1 MSKLLSEEILEK
13 KWQEATIKRD
23 IIFTKVF
30 GENKKLTLELLQI
43 ILPKLKIEEIIDII
57 PEDREKENIVYRGV
71 RFDVY
76 VKDENG
82 RMYDIEMQVVNH
94 HDLGKRIAYY
104 QNKLSS
110 KALKPSQK
118 FFEKNDT
125 FVIFV
130 CDFDYFQLGLPVY
143 HTTMRLKEDLNK
155 IVDTGEHNV
164 ILNSRAKDFSSVSP
178 EVKAFLEYVRENKV
192 SNEFTKDLDREVKKI
207 KSSTEVRDSFM
218 TWEEK
223 LAEERYY
230 AGKEAEEKGMEKGIE
245 KGKREMVVNAIKNQK
260 KLGNSRQDIINSVAD
275 FLSIDK
281 EEVAKY
287 YDEEMLVK

>member
-23 IIFTKVF
+23 VIFTKVF

-76 VKDENG
+76 VKDENS

-155 IVDTGEHNV
+155 IVDTGEYNV

-192 SNEFTKDLDREVKKI
+192 SNEFTKDLDREVKKV
-207 KSSTEVRDSFM
+207 KSSTETRDSFM

-230 AGKEAEEKGMEKGIE
+230 AGKKERKELI
-245 KGKREMVVNAIKNQK
+245 VNAIKNQE
-260 KLGNSRQDIINSVAD
+260 KLGSSRQDIINSVAD
-275 FLSIDK
+275 FLSIDR

>member
-1 MSKLLSEEILEK
+1 
-13 KWQEATIKRD
+13 
-23 IIFTKVF
+23 
-30 GENKKLTLELLQI
+30 
-43 ILPKLKIEEIIDII
+43 
-57 PEDREKENIVYRGV
+57 
-71 RFDVY
+71 
-76 VKDENG
+76 
-82 RMYDIEMQVVNH
+82 
-94 HDLGKRIAYY
+94 
-104 QNKLSS
+104 
-110 KALKPSQK
+110 
-118 FFEKNDT
+118 
-125 FVIFV
+125 
-130 CDFDYFQLGLPVY
+130 
-143 HTTMRLKEDLNK
+143 MRLKEDLNK

-164 ILNSRAKDFSSVSP
+164 ILNSRANDFSSVSP

-230 AGKEAEEKGMEKGIE
+230 AGKEAEEKGMEKGME

>member
-23 IIFTKVF
+23 VIFTKVF
-30 GENKKLTLELLQI
+30 GESKKLTLELLQI
-43 ILPKLKIEEIIDII
+43 ILPKLRIEKIIDII

-76 VKDENG
+76 AKDENN

-125 FVIFV
+125 YVIFV
-130 CDFDYFQLGLPVY
+130 CDFDYFHLGLPIY
-143 HTTMRLKEDLNK
+143 HTTMRLKEDLNR
-155 IVDTGEHNV
+155 IVDTGEYSV

>member
-76 VKDENG
+76 VKDENS

-155 IVDTGEHNV
+155 IVDTGEYNV

-230 AGKEAEEKGMEKGIE
+230 AGKEAEEKGMEKGME

-260 KLGNSRQDIINSVAD
+260 KLGNSRQNIINSVAD

>member
-23 IIFTKVF
+23 VIFTKVF
-30 GENKKLTLELLQI
+30 GESKKLTLELLQI
-43 ILPKLKIEEIIDII
+43 ILPKLRIEKIIDII

-76 VKDENG
+76 VKDENS

-125 FVIFV
+125 YVIFV
-130 CDFDYFQLGLPVY
+130 CDFDYFHLGLPIY
-143 HTTMRLKEDLNK
+143 HTTMRLKEDLNR
-155 IVDTGEHNV
+155 IVDTGEYSV

-192 SNEFTKDLDREVKKI
+192 SNEFTKDLDREVKKV
-207 KSSTEVRDSFM
+207 KSSTETRDSFM

-230 AGKEAEEKGMEKGIE
+230 AGKKERKELI
-245 KGKREMVVNAIKNQK
+245 VNAIKNQE
-260 KLGNSRQDIINSVAD
+260 KLGSSRQDIINSVAD

>member
-23 IIFTKVF
+23 VIFTKVF
-30 GENKKLTLELLQI
+30 GESKKLTLELLQI
-43 ILPKLKIEEIIDII
+43 ILPKLRIEKIIDII

-76 VKDENG
+76 AKDENN

-155 IVDTGEHNV
+155 IVDTGEYNV

-230 AGKEAEEKGMEKGIE
+230 AGKEAEEKGMEKGME

-260 KLGNSRQDIINSVAD
+260 KLGNSRQNIINSVAD

>member
-23 IIFTKVF
+23 VIFTKVF
-30 GENKKLTLELLQI
+30 GESKKLTLELLQI
-43 ILPKLKIEEIIDII
+43 ILPKLRIEKIIDII

-76 VKDENG
+76 AKDENN

-125 FVIFV
+125 YVIFV
-130 CDFDYFQLGLPVY
+130 CDFDYFHLGLPIY
-143 HTTMRLKEDLNK
+143 HTTMRLKEDLNR
-155 IVDTGEHNV
+155 IVDTGEYSV

-192 SNEFTKDLDREVKKI
+192 SNEFTKDLDREVKKV
-207 KSSTEVRDSFM
+207 KSSTETRDSFM

-230 AGKEAEEKGMEKGIE
+230 AGKKERKELI
-245 KGKREMVVNAIKNQK
+245 VNAIKNQE
-260 KLGNSRQDIINSVAD
+260 KLESSRQDIINSVAD

>member
-23 IIFTKVF
+23 VIFTKVF
-30 GENKKLTLELLQI
+30 GESKKLTLELLQI
-43 ILPKLKIEEIIDII
+43 ILPKLRIEKIIDII

-76 VKDENG
+76 AKDENN

-125 FVIFV
+125 YVIFV
-130 CDFDYFQLGLPVY
+130 CDFDYFHLGLPIY
-143 HTTMRLKEDLNK
+143 HTTMRLKEDLNR
-155 IVDTGEHNV
+155 IVDTGEYSV

-178 EVKAFLEYVRENKV
+178 EVNAFLEYVRENKV
-192 SNEFTKDLDREVKKI
+192 SNEFTKDLDREVKKV
-207 KSSTEVRDSFM
+207 KSSTETRDSFM

-230 AGKEAEEKGMEKGIE
+230 AGKKERKELI
-245 KGKREMVVNAIKNQK
+245 VNAIKNQE
-260 KLGNSRQDIINSVAD
+260 KLGSSRQDIINSVAD

>member
-23 IIFTKVF
+23 VIFTKVF

-76 VKDENG
+76 VKDENS

-155 IVDTGEHNV
+155 IVDTGEYNV

-230 AGKEAEEKGMEKGIE
+230 AGKEAEEKGMEKGME

-260 KLGNSRQDIINSVAD
+260 KLGNSRQNIINSVAD

>member
-23 IIFTKVF
+23 VIFTKVF
-30 GENKKLTLELLQI
+30 GESKKLTLELLQI
-43 ILPKLKIEEIIDII
+43 ILPKLRIEKIIDII

-76 VKDENG
+76 AKDENN

-125 FVIFV
+125 YVIFV
-130 CDFDYFQLGLPVY
+130 CDFDYFHLGLPIY
-143 HTTMRLKEDLNK
+143 HTTMRLKEDLNR
-155 IVDTGEHNV
+155 IVDTGEYSV

-192 SNEFTKDLDREVKKI
+192 SNEFTKDLDREVKKV
-207 KSSTEVRDSFM
+207 KSSTETRDSFM

-230 AGKEAEEKGMEKGIE
+230 AGKKERKELI
-245 KGKREMVVNAIKNQK
+245 VNAIKNQE
-260 KLGNSRQDIINSVAD
+260 KLGSSRQDIINSVAD

>member
-1 MSKLLSEEILEK
+1 
-13 KWQEATIKRD
+13 
-23 IIFTKVF
+23 
-30 GENKKLTLELLQI
+30 
-43 ILPKLKIEEIIDII
+43 
-57 PEDREKENIVYRGV
+57 
-71 RFDVY
+71 
-76 VKDENG
+76 
-82 RMYDIEMQVVNH
+82 MYDIEMQVVNH

-125 FVIFV
+125 YVIFV
-130 CDFDYFQLGLPVY
+130 CDFDYFHLGLPIY
-143 HTTMRLKEDLNK
+143 HTTMRLKEDLNR
-155 IVDTGEHNV
+155 IVDTGEYSV

-192 SNEFTKDLDREVKKI
+192 SNEFTKDLDREVKKV
-207 KSSTEVRDSFM
+207 KSSTETRDSFM

-230 AGKEAEEKGMEKGIE
+230 AGKKERKELI
-245 KGKREMVVNAIKNQK
+245 VNAIKNQE
-260 KLGNSRQDIINSVAD
+260 KLGSSRQDIINSVAD

>member
-23 IIFTKVF
+23 VIFTKVF
-30 GENKKLTLELLQI
+30 GESKKLTLELLQI
-43 ILPKLKIEEIIDII
+43 ILPKLRIEKIIDII

-76 VKDENG
+76 AKDENN

-94 HDLGKRIAYY
+94 YDLGKRIAYY

-125 FVIFV
+125 YVIFV
-130 CDFDYFQLGLPVY
+130 CDFDYFHLGLPIY
-143 HTTMRLKEDLNK
+143 HTTMRLKEDVNS
-155 IVDTGEHNV
+155 IVDTGEYSV

-192 SNEFTKDLDREVKKI
+192 SNEFTKDLDREVKKV
-207 KSSTEVRDSFM
+207 KSSTETRDSFM

-230 AGKEAEEKGMEKGIE
+230 AGKKERKELI
-245 KGKREMVVNAIKNQK
+245 VNAIKNQE
-260 KLGNSRQDIINSVAD
+260 KLGSSRQDIINSVAD

>member
-23 IIFTKVF
+23 VIFTKVF

-76 VKDENG
+76 VKDENS

-125 FVIFV
+125 YVIFV
-130 CDFDYFQLGLPVY
+130 CDFDNFHLGLPIY
-143 HTTMRLKEDLNK
+143 HTTMRLKEDLNR
-155 IVDTGEHNV
+155 IVDTGEYSV

-260 KLGNSRQDIINSVAD
+260 KLGNSRQNIINSVAD

>member
-23 IIFTKVF
+23 VIFTKVF

-76 VKDENG
+76 VKDENS

-155 IVDTGEHNV
+155 IVDTGEYNV

-260 KLGNSRQDIINSVAD
+260 KLGNSRQNIINSVAD

>member
-118 FFEKNDT
+118 FFEKNDI

-164 ILNSRAKDFSSVSP
+164 ILNSRANDFSSVSP

-230 AGKEAEEKGMEKGIE
+230 AGKEAEEKGMEKGME

>member
-23 IIFTKVF
+23 VIFTKVF
-30 GENKKLTLELLQI
+30 GESKKLTLELLQI
-43 ILPKLKIEEIIDII
+43 ILPKLRIEKIIDII

-76 VKDENG
+76 AKDENN

-125 FVIFV
+125 YVIFV
-130 CDFDYFQLGLPVY
+130 CDFDYFHLGLPIY
-143 HTTMRLKEDLNK
+143 HTTMRLKEDLNR
-155 IVDTGEHNV
+155 IVDTGEYSV
-164 ILNSRAKDFSSVSP
+164 ILNSRAKDFSY
-178 EVKAFLEYVRENKV
+178 L
-192 SNEFTKDLDREVKKI
+192 
-207 KSSTEVRDSFM
+207 SSFHR
-218 TWEEK
+218 
-223 LAEERYY
+223 
-230 AGKEAEEKGMEKGIE
+230 
-245 KGKREMVVNAIKNQK
+245 
-260 KLGNSRQDIINSVAD
+260 
-275 FLSIDK
+275 
-281 EEVAKY
+281 
-287 YDEEMLVK
+287 

>member
-23 IIFTKVF
+23 VIFTKVF

-76 VKDENG
+76 AKDENN

-125 FVIFV
+125 YVIFV
-130 CDFDYFQLGLPVY
+130 CDFDYFHLGLPIY
-143 HTTMRLKEDLNK
+143 HTTMRLKEDLNR
-155 IVDTGEHNV
+155 IVDTGEYSV

-192 SNEFTKDLDREVKKI
+192 SNEFTKDLDREVKKV
-207 KSSTEVRDSFM
+207 KSSTETRDSFM

-230 AGKEAEEKGMEKGIE
+230 AGKKERKELI
-245 KGKREMVVNAIKNQK
+245 VNAIKNQE
-260 KLGNSRQDIINSVAD
+260 KLGSSRQDIINSVAD

>member
-23 IIFTKVF
+23 VIFTKVF

-76 VKDENG
+76 AKDENN

-94 HDLGKRIAYY
+94 HDLEKRIAYY

-125 FVIFV
+125 YVIFV
-130 CDFDYFQLGLPVY
+130 CDFDYFHLGLPIY
-143 HTTMRLKEDLNK
+143 HTTMRLKEDLNR
-155 IVDTGEHNV
+155 IVDTGEYSV

-192 SNEFTKDLDREVKKI
+192 SNEFTKDLDREVKKV
-207 KSSTEVRDSFM
+207 KSSTETRDSFM

-230 AGKEAEEKGMEKGIE
+230 AGKKERKELI
-245 KGKREMVVNAIKNQK
+245 VNAIKNQE
-260 KLGNSRQDIINSVAD
+260 KLGSSRQDIINSVAD

>member
-23 IIFTKVF
+23 VIFTKVF

-76 VKDENG
+76 VKDENS

-164 ILNSRAKDFSSVSP
+164 INSRAKDFSSVSP

-260 KLGNSRQDIINSVAD
+260 KLGNSRQNIINSVAD

>member
-23 IIFTKVF
+23 VIFTKVF
-30 GENKKLTLELLQI
+30 GESKKLTLELLQI
-43 ILPKLKIEEIIDII
+43 ILPKLKIEKIIDII

-76 VKDENG
+76 AKDENN

-104 QNKLSS
+104 QNKLTAKS
-110 KALKPSQK
+110 LRPGQE

-125 FVIFV
+125 YVIFV
-130 CDFDYFQLGLPVY
+130 CDFDYFNLGLPIY
-143 HTTMRLKEDLNK
+143 HTTTRLEEDLNK
-155 IVDTGEHNV
+155 VVDTGEYNV
-164 ILNSRAKDFSSVSP
+164 ILNSKAKDFSGVSP

-192 SNEFTKDLDREVKKI
+192 SNEFTEDVDKKVRKVKA
-207 KSSTEVRDSFM
+207 STETRDSFM

-230 AGKEAEEKGMEKGIE
+230 ARKEAREKERKE
-245 KGKREMVVNAIKNQK
+245 LVVNAIRNQE
-260 KLGNSRQDIINSVAD
+260 KLGSSRQDIINSVAD